1 MLTPPRITPEARRA
15 NWPVVE
21 LLQRVGGRYQVTPG
35 QVALAWLFARKPFI
49 VPIPGTTKV
58 THMQQNV
65 GAQRVELTAA
75 DIKELEAGFAK
86 IRVQGARSSEAVLSQ
101 SDDGA
106 KLGTSSKGGHGISP
120 LPRKP
125 NQ

>member
-1 MLTPPRITPEARRA
+1 MR
-15 NWPVVE
+15 
-21 LLQRVGGRYQVTPG
+21 
-35 QVALAWLFARKPFI
+35 
-49 VPIPGTTKV
+49 
-58 THMQQNV
+58 QNV
-65 GAQRVELTAA
+65 DAVHVPLPPA
-75 DIKELEAGFAK
+75 DMKELDDGFAK

-125 NQ
+125 TR